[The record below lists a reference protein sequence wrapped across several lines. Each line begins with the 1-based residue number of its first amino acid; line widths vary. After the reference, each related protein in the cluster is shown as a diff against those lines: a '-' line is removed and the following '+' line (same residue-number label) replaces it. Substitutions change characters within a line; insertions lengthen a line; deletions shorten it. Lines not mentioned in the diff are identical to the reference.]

1 MRSVDRFALKTQA
14 SSKIFAMNSSQN
26 ETYLTV
32 TELNS
37 LASQVL
43 ASQFGLVWLR
53 AEVGTF
59 TRAASGHLYMTLKD
73 ASSSVKAVMFRTRA
87 ALCEFEP
94 AVGDSVLV
102 QARVGLYEPRGDFQI
117 NVQAMRPDGRGTL
130 FEQFQQI
137 RLRLQ
142 AEGLFDPALKRVVPS
157 HPRAIGV
164 VTSLAAAALHDV
176 LTTLARRAPHVPV
189 IIYPASVQG
198 VQAPMQLRQALARAN
213 ERMEVDVILL
223 VRGGG
228 SMEDLW
234 AFNDESLARDVA
246 ASTLPV
252 ICGVG
257 HESDISIADFAA
269 DLRAPTPTAA
279 AELCCTS
286 IVDLRATAQGAFE
299 SLRLAMARRLER
311 WWQRVDQ
318 LGYGLVS
325 PSQRLAAQSQALL
338 RLEKRLSQ
346 MRPDTRHRSA
356 DVKALEVAL
365 RNSISRQMQARE
377 NRLAMALARLDSL
390 APQSTLVRGFAIV
403 RDANDHLLVSTQS
416 LASGDLV
423 KVQLASGVFEAQVLN
438 VDSEA

>member
-1 MRSVDRFALKTQA
+1 MSLK
-14 SSKIFAMNSSQN
+14 IRAMNPSQN

-37 LASQVL
+37 LASQAL

-53 AEVGTF
+53 AEIGTF

-73 ASSSVKAVMFRTRA
+73 ASSIVKAVMFRSRA
-87 ALCEFEP
+87 SLCEFEP

-102 QARVGLYEPRGDFQI
+102 QARVGLYEPRGDFQL
-117 NVQAMRPDGRGTL
+117 NVQVMRPDGRGTL
-130 FEQFQQI
+130 YEQFQQI
-137 RLRLQ
+137 RSRLQ
-142 AEGLFDPALKRVVPS
+142 AEGLFDPGLKRSVPL

-198 VQAPMQLRQALARAN
+198 VQAPLQLRQALAQAN

-228 SMEDLW
+228 SIEDLW
-234 AFNDESLARDVA
+234 AFSDESLARDVA

-257 HESDISIADFAA
+257 HESDVSIADFAA

-279 AELCCTS
+279 AELCCAS
-286 IVDLRATAQGAFE
+286 VADLLANVRGGFE
-299 SLRLAMARRLER
+299 RLQLAMARKLER
-311 WWQRVDQ
+311 WYQRVDQ
-318 LGYGLVS
+318 LSYGLVS

-338 RLEKRLSQ
+338 RLESRLAQ
-346 MRPDTRHRSA
+346 VRPDTERRSA
-356 DVKALEVAL
+356 RVQALEVAL
-365 RNSISRQMQARE
+365 RHGFSRQMQLRE
-377 NRLAMALARLDSL
+377 SRLAMAVARLQSL
-390 APQSTLVRGFAIV
+390 APQAILDRGFAIV
-403 RDANDHLLVSTQS
+403 RDVDGKLLTSSAS
-416 LASGDLV
+416 LAPGQGV
-423 KVQLASGVFEAQVLN
+423 KVQLAKGAFEADVRN
-438 VDSEA
+438 VV